1 MEGHRVSWK
10 IYTCLFVEY
19 MDRKTNRQA
28 GCAVFPKKC
37 IDKLRMYQP
46 GFAVYITLDFLK
58 KLCLPFNGRHIF
70 DSKRAG
76 SNSLTKGNIM
86 KIDYLYAAM
95 VVTDIEASGAFY
107 SKLLSREPDD
117 RPMDTLVQ
125 WRGFSNAGIQLF
137 KDAAKAGNS
146 VMTIVVSDIEET
158 KLSLKNQGIV
168 LGEIQQGVFGKIGQL
183 SDLDGN
189 GITFTEPPKNAAQ
202 QT

>member
-1 MEGHRVSWK
+1 
-10 IYTCLFVEY
+10 
-19 MDRKTNRQA
+19 
-28 GCAVFPKKC
+28 
-37 IDKLRMYQP
+37 
-46 GFAVYITLDFLK
+46 
-58 KLCLPFNGRHIF
+58 
-70 DSKRAG
+70 
-76 SNSLTKGNIM
+76 M

-95 VVTDIEASGAFY
+95 VVTDIEASEAFY

-183 SDLDGN
+183 SDRDGN